1 MFTTIDQFTSLWER
15 EAADTV
21 KVFEAITSEIFRY
34 STADYRRSVARLANH
49 ITETLQE
56 MPAAAG
62 LDTGKEYQE
71 IDTIDAL
78 IRQYKA
84 LSEKMLYAVKTSWT
98 DHMLGDQISMY
109 GQDDWTRGSVLQ
121 SIVLHQCHHR
131 GQLTVLIRLA
141 GGTVPGIYGPSYD
154 EWKMWGQEPHK

>member
-1 MFTTIDQFTSLWER
+1 MFTSIDQFVSLWER

-21 KVFEAITSEIFRY
+21 KVFEAISPEIFRY
-34 STADYRRSVARLANH
+34 AAADYRRSVARLSNH

-56 MPAAAG
+56 MPSEAG
-62 LDTGKEYQE
+62 LDAGTAYHEL
-71 IDTIDAL
+71 DTIDAL
-78 IRQYKA
+78 IHQYKA
-84 LSEKMLYAVKTSWT
+84 LSDKLLYAVKTGWT
-98 DHMLGDQISMY
+98 DHMLAEQIMMY
-109 GQDDWTRGSVLQ
+109 GQNDWTRASVLQ
-121 SIVLHQCHHR
+121 SLILHQCHHR